1 MELSL
6 DLQPFGWGM
15 YNRALSTTDCSW
27 CVLGFG
33 ARGSVQENHLIQKHT
48 NVGLAAPC
56 WCKESFLGGINWKT
70 TLPPNIV
77 IFEPHLK
84 LGTTSGGSAAGL
96 HICIIRLHLSA
107 WDSHWPRLNMAENF
121 HQISIEMFQCDML
134 EGLPSK
140 FCEYQNSGP
149 TLPHPAPQDGP
160 CVRYKWSSNPLKM
173 AKNRLMHFPDI
184 WYYII

>member
-1 MELSL
+1 MS
-6 DLQPFGWGM
+6 QS
-15 YNRALSTTDCSW
+15 NRKRKVNGTLVGSSAIWLRNVQQGPLYHWLLLVRLRLWRQRKCSGEPPDSETHK
-27 CVLGFG
+27 C
-33 ARGSVQENHLIQKHT
+33 R
-48 NVGLAAPC
+48 LAAPC
-56 WCKESFLGGINWKT
+56 WCKESFLGGISWKT

-84 LGTTSGGSAAGL
+84 LRTTSGGSAAGL

-107 WDSHWPRLNMAENF
+107 WDSHWPRLNMAENV

-140 FCEYQNSGP
+140 FCEYQNSSP

-160 CVRYKWSSNPLKM
+160 RVRYKWSSNPH
-173 AKNRLMHFPDI
+173 KNGQKID
-184 WYYII
+184 